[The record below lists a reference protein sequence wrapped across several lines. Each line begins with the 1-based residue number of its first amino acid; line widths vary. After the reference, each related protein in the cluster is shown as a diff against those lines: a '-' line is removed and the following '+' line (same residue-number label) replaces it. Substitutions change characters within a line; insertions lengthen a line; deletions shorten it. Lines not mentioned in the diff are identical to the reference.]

1 MFDIYQISMKTGM
14 MEYIRSYD
22 SAQEA
27 VNKIASFYAA
37 DGVAHRT
44 GEFYYYMQEDKT

>member
-14 MEYIRSYD
+14 MEYINSYAT
-22 SAQEA
+22 AQEA
-27 VNKIASFYAA
+27 VKKIASFYVA

-44 GEFYYYMQEDKT
+44 GDFYYYMQEDKT